1 MDMARAPWRPT
12 ATATWQSYP
21 FNFHKHSESEKK
33 KSNWENQMLRI
44 TVMSQWQEVE

>member
-33 KSNWENQMLRI
+33 KIQLGESNAQNHCHV
-44 TVMSQWQEVE
+44 TVAGG